1 MSREEA
7 LNWLDV
13 IFELWTHYDT
23 LVRELRV
30 LDQRERQDF
39 LLTV

>member
-1 MSREEA
+1 MSREEV

-13 IFELWTHYDT
+13 IFELLKHYDT

-30 LDQRERQDF
+30 LDQQG
-39 LLTV
+39 V